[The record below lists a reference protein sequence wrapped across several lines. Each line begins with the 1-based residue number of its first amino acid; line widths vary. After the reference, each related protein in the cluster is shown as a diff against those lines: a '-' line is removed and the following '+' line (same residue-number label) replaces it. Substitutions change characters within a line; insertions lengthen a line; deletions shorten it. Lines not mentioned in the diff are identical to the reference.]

1 MPKPRATSST
11 TSSGSTITYV
21 CTLHWVICRPMYTNA
36 NRQPNHLSTCPKTLD
51 HYTMLVFLRG
61 PFVSFAGAAPALEH
75 FARWIEL
82 HHDGRRFAA
91 DFLLRHHG
99 RAMDDP
105 HFVLR
110 IGRDPGTHAENP
122 GLGKLR

>member
-51 HYTMLVFLRG
+51 HYTTPLGGQGENQVGMGRNLRAAKPIPLPASPLKGEELFVQHPKRFL
-61 PFVSFAGAAPALEH
+61 
-75 FARWIEL
+75 WK
-82 HHDGRRFAA
+82 
-91 DFLLRHHG
+91 
-99 RAMDDP
+99 
-105 HFVLR
+105 
-110 IGRDPGTHAENP
+110 N
-122 GLGKLR
+122 

>member
-51 HYTMLVFLRG
+51 HYKELFTFMVDLLKSEPSIGNGRKAHIKIADRARTQEAAAS
-61 PFVSFAGAAPALEH
+61 SFDTKNWNKTANQKNAS
-75 FARWIEL
+75 F
-82 HHDGRRFAA
+82 
-91 DFLLRHHG
+91 
-99 RAMDDP
+99 
-105 HFVLR
+105 
-110 IGRDPGTHAENP
+110 
-122 GLGKLR
+122 

>member
-51 HYTMLVFLRG
+51 HYIHCTLALLDFDVAVLHDFRPLL
-61 PFVSFAGAAPALEH
+61 SFRLDIGRELLGR
-75 FARWIEL
+75 AR
-82 HHDGRRFAA
+82 RRFDARLEQT
-91 DFLLRHHG
+91 LLRVRNVQHL
-99 RAMDDP
+99 DD
-105 HFVLR
+105 FS
-110 IGRDPGTHAENP
+110 I
-122 GLGKLR
+122 